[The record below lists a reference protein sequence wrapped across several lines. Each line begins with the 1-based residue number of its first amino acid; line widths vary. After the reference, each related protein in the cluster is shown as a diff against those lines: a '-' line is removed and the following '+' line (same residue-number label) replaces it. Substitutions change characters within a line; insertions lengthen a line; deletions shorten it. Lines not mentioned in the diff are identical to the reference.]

1 MLSSQDVGP
10 SVKSWPDSCYVPD
23 WWGPWL
29 RRKRSMMPYY
39 ESSREVD
46 ASKAFEVGV
55 NEIIS
60 ASFIYLFNVMSSIQV
75 HNIFSSS

>member
-10 SVKSWPDSCYVPD
+10 SESHWRGSCYAPH

-29 RRKRSMMPYY
+29 RRKRSFMPYY
-39 ESSREVD
+39 GSTKDLD

-60 ASFIYLFNVMSSIQV
+60 AYFVYLLNVMSSILV
-75 HNIFSSS
+75 HNLFSPY